1 MNLKWTFLYC
11 NRFHLLIND
20 LNGSDRLTY
29 KESELRF
36 SLIQVSWF
44 ILLTAI
50 SISFYRL
57 SAHLITDYRH
67 TLLPTIGNFITVY
80 GHQLAT
86 QLITGC
92 RHKQRHDR
100 YTLVPSRIIFY
111 LQYQQLVIIVICVT
125 PYPQPLG
132 FGENK

>member
-29 KESELRF
+29 NESVLRF
-36 SLIQVSWF
+36 SLLQVYWF

-57 SAHLITDYRH
+57 SAHRITDYRH
-67 TLLPTIGNFITVY
+67 TLLPAIGNFITGY

-86 QLITGC
+86 QLITGY

-111 LQYQQLVIIVICVT
+111 LPYQKLVIIVICVT
-125 PYPQPLG
+125 LWLIYL
-132 FGENK
+132 